1 MADED
6 RPILMVPQFWI
17 WKFADFVLSAYPP
30 LGIDSNLENLLAPKD
45 PETNKE
51 FDLNKQST
59 IWSTDEMGADRTVA
73 TLLDDQI
80 RRFGREHSRLK
91 YPSSLDIFERGVVR
105 VLSDVVEYMKNKDLT
120 EDNSGTELDLV
131 NDIADIREELAMVDE
146 ILGQQDMVL
155 DKFLEDMRAKSYRAS
170 KEQSEA
176 ASLRAQRQEERNRG
190 EANRG
195 TSRRTEEWV
204 TERSNKE
211 ERISREIAETIGLLE
226 RSKDLLH
233 RFRDRI
239 KKINNDAER
248 IDKTVHDRL
257 NLKRAFAS
265 IQDARTSL
273 LFSLAVIG
281 FTVVTI
287 IFAPLAFMTALFAL
301 PIDNFQKHKNGS
313 GNDAMFSSGF
323 VAWTFGRCNP
333 VLPPAT
339 QAS

>member
-1 MADED
+1 
-6 RPILMVPQFWI
+6 
-17 WKFADFVLSAYPP
+17 
-30 LGIDSNLENLLAPKD
+30 
-45 PETNKE
+45 
-51 FDLNKQST
+51 
-59 IWSTDEMGADRTVA
+59 
-73 TLLDDQI
+73 
-80 RRFGREHSRLK
+80 
-91 YPSSLDIFERGVVR
+91 
-105 VLSDVVEYMKNKDLT
+105 
-120 EDNSGTELDLV
+120 
-131 NDIADIREELAMVDE
+131 
-146 ILGQQDMVL
+146 MVL
-155 DKFLEDMRAKSYRAS
+155 DKFLEDMRAKSYRVS

-176 ASLRAQRQEERNRG
+176 ASLRAQRQEERS
-190 EANRG
+190 
-195 TSRRTEEWV
+195 TSRETSQEEWRAKEERE
-204 TERSNKE
+204 TERKNKE
-211 ERISREIAETIGLLE
+211 ESITREIAETIGLLE
-226 RSKDLLH
+226 CSKDLLH

-301 PIDNFQKHKNGS
+301 PIDNFEKHKNGT
-313 GNDAMFSSGF
+313 GNDAVFSSGF

>member
-1 MADED
+1 
-6 RPILMVPQFWI
+6 
-17 WKFADFVLSAYPP
+17 VLSAYPP
-30 LGIDSNLENLLAPKD
+30 LGKDSNLENLLAPKD
-45 PETNKE
+45 PEANKE

-59 IWSTDEMGADRTVA
+59 IRSKEEMGADRQVA

-80 RRFGREHSRLK
+80 RRFGSEHSRLK

-155 DKFLEDMRAKSYRAS
+155 EKFLEDMRAKSYRVS
-170 KEQSEA
+170 KEQSE
-176 ASLRAQRQEERNRG
+176 LRG
-190 EANRG
+190 E
-195 TSRRTEEWV
+195 

-211 ERISREIAETIGLLE
+211 NRITREIAETIGLLE
-226 RSKDLLH
+226 CSKDLLH